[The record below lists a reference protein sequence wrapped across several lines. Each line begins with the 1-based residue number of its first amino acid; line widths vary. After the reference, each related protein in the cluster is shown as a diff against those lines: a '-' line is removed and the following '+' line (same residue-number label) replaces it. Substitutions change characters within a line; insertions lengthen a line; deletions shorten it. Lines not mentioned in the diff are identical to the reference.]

1 MKKKEFLQLSRDE
14 VEKMD
19 HDLRFASGV
28 LELFHGVCNDTVMN
42 SDPVLLE
49 AENRLFQIRD
59 NLEGKLLAE
68 VTT

>member
-1 MKKKEFLQLSRDE
+1 MEKKDFVQLSRDE
-14 VEKMD
+14 VKEMD

-42 SDPVLLE
+42 SDPVLVE

-59 NLEGKLLAE
+59 NLEEKLNAE
-68 VTT
+68 VPA